1 MTNNIR
7 STAKEDNLIV
17 NLVNETLAKA
27 IEDRASYLYFEP
39 QAKSLQM
46 RIRRDG
52 ILQTILPSLPQK
64 MVTPTIEQLKSMAQI
79 ELDLPAPQT
88 GIIYHA
94 SKFGQVRLEITTLP
108 TQFGD
113 SVTAKIAYVER
124 QLLSLNQLI
133 PNRESLASIQQLIH
147 CDRGLILII
156 GAQSS
161 GKSTTVYAS
170 LSELNQLD
178 HNIYA
183 VDRQLKYTVPGV
195 NQITLPANANDE
207 IVTTTIQSCL
217 QQYPDII
224 AIGSIDRLP
233 IALAALQA
241 VSRGCLVFATMQA
254 ETAGEAITKL
264 IDLGISAQQL
274 YAATI
279 GIIARRSIE
288 RVCPQCRLPYQPDS
302 LELSRL
308 GSKAIDPNELR
319 SYYRAN
325 SLTLSEIEQAQQ
337 SGELCP
343 KCQGL
348 GYRGRIGLHEVLVI
362 TDRLKAAILDG
373 DAEQIDRVAR
383 ETGMQSF
390 LDLAIKLL
398 RAGNTT
404 LAETQRCIPP
414 RILLQN
420 QLLKK
425 DNIVGGA
432 SPTQQNQPDPQA
444 LNATNPESLETAAYW
459 KQQAENTKSDYEQ
472 LLNELENYRQEVD
485 HFEQQIKQTRLQ
497 AEYDTRT
504 EIALQFLSVMDVIE
518 LARTSIKPQT
528 DREVAIQKGYSM
540 LENKIMSSIKDIGL
554 RVTES
559 KGHRFNHH
567 FHELI
572 QEVST
577 HEHPPGIIIEEIRR
591 GYTLGDRVLRL
602 AQVNVAVAS
611 SFE

>member
-7 STAKEDNLIV
+7 PTAKEDNLIV
-17 NLVNETLAKA
+17 NLVNDTLAKA
-27 IEDRASYLYFEP
+27 IEDRAAYLYFEP
-39 QAKSLQM
+39 QAKSLQI
-46 RIRRDG
+46 RVRRDG
-52 ILQTILPSLPQK
+52 ILQTVLPNLPHK

-79 ELDLPAPQT
+79 ELDRPAPQT
-88 GIIYHA
+88 GIIHHG
-94 SKFGQVRLEITTLP
+94 SKFGQVRIEITTLP

-113 SVTAKIAYVER
+113 SVSAKIAYVER

-133 PNRESLASIQQLIH
+133 PNRESLAAIQQLIH
-147 CDRGLILII
+147 CDRGLIVIV
-156 GAQSS
+156 GAQNS

-170 LSELNQLD
+170 LAELNQLD
-178 HNIYA
+178 RNIYA

-195 NQITLPANANDE
+195 NQITLPANADDE
-207 IVTTTIQSCL
+207 VVTTTIQSCL
-217 QQYPDII
+217 RQYPDII

-233 IALAALQA
+233 TALAALQA
-241 VSRGCLVFATMQA
+241 VSRGCLVFATMPA
-254 ETAGEAITKL
+254 ETAGEAIAKL
-264 IDLGISAQQL
+264 IDLGVSAKQL

-288 RVCPQCRLPYQPDS
+288 RICPQCRLPYQPDS

-308 GSKAIDPNELR
+308 GSKMIDPKELR

-362 TDRLKAAILDG
+362 TDRLKSPILDG
-373 DAEQIDRVAR
+373 DAEQIDQAAR

-404 LAETQRCIPP
+404 LSETQRCIPP
-414 RILLQN
+414 KILLQN
-420 QLLKK
+420 QLFK
-425 DNIVGGA
+425 DDIN
-432 SPTQQNQPDPQA
+432 PTPQNLD
-444 LNATNPESLETAAYW
+444 TNNSEDLETTGYW
-459 KQQAENTKSDYEQ
+459 KQQADNARSDYEQ
-472 LLNELENYRQEVD
+472 LFSELENYRQEVD
-485 HFEQQIKQTRLQ
+485 HFEQQIKQTRSQ

-518 LARTSIKPQT
+518 LARNSIKPQT

-540 LENKIMSSIKDIGL
+540 LENKIMSSIKEIGL

-559 KGHRFNHH
+559 KGHRFNSH

-572 QEVST
+572 QEVPT
-577 HEHPPGIIIEEIRR
+577 HEQPAGVIIEEIKR

-602 AQVNVAVAS
+602 AQVKVAVAS
-611 SFE
+611 SLE

>member
-17 NLVNETLAKA
+17 NLVNDTLAKA

-52 ILQTILPSLPQK
+52 ILQTVLPSLPQK
-64 MVTPTIEQLKSMAQI
+64 MVTPTIEQLKLMAQI

-156 GAQSS
+156 GAQNS

-170 LSELNQLD
+170 LAELNQLD
-178 HNIYA
+178 RNIYA

-224 AIGSIDRLP
+224 AIGSIDQLP
-233 IALAALQA
+233 SALAALQA

-254 ETAGEAITKL
+254 ETAGEAIAKL
-264 IDLGISAQQL
+264 IDFGISAQQL

-325 SLTLSEIEQAQQ
+325 SLTISEIEQAQQ

-373 DAEQIDRVAR
+373 DAEQIDQSAR

-398 RAGNTT
+398 RTGNTT
-404 LAETQRCIPP
+404 LAETQRCISP

-420 QLLKK
+420 QLFK
-425 DNIVGGA
+425 DKIVGGTSLKETLA
-432 SPTQQNQPDPQA
+432 PQD
-444 LNATNPESLETAAYW
+444 LNINNSENSETAAYW

-472 LLNELENYRQEVD
+472 LLSELENYRQELD
-485 HFEQQIKQTRLQ
+485 QFEQQIKQTRLQ

-504 EIALQFLSVMDVIE
+504 EIAFQFLSVMDVIE

-540 LENKIMSSIKDIGL
+540 LENKIMSSIKEIGL

-559 KGHRFNHH
+559 KGHRFNNY

-611 SFE
+611 SLE